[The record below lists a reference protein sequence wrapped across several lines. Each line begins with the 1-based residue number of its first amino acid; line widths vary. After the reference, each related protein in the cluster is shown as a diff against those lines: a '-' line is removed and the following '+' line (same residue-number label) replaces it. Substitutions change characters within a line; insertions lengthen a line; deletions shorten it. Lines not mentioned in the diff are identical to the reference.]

1 MKRYFIL
8 PLIATLVF
16 SLASCEKDDPV
27 TPDTPQKPDVENSE
41 NPDKPDEPDTPAP
54 GENEDKNLDVTINP
68 DGTTSTGVPFKWESD
83 SKTTFYLNHVKYRI
97 VDTHLEA
104 VGVDEYE
111 LKLSLGGKVKLYRS
125 VTIDGC
131 NYILRALARGFSGH
145 NDLIS
150 IEIPNTVSKI
160 CNHPFAGCTNLTTI
174 ILPDG
179 LEQIGYSDFADL
191 KSLTSINI
199 PKSVTKIGGE
209 AFKGCSSLTSI
220 NLPDGLTTIGN
231 SAFEECSSLTSIN
244 IPDGLTTIGNS
255 AFYGCSSLKSVKL
268 PDGLTT
274 IGSYAFSS
282 CSSLSSINIPD
293 GLTTI
298 GNSAFYGCSSLKSVK
313 LPDGLTTIGSYAFSS
328 CSSLSSINIPSS
340 VKIINY
346 GFCYNSG
353 LSKLIVNNSER
364 TLSLEE
370 NFHNYE
376 SLRNIFGSELEEIYI
391 GRNFDNSHRYK
402 LNFLVGENLKNATI
416 GGNATII
423 FSYFFQDLKKL
434 ETVILEEGIFR
445 IDFYA
450 FENSSVEKL
459 YLPKSITYISGSAFD
474 NTSIENLYVKW
485 TDETLINSFD
495 PDIFKKAKIKSLYIP
510 KGCKEIYANCELIKA
525 ANIENIYEMEE

>member
-282 CSSLSSINIPD
+282 CSSLSSINIP
-293 GLTTI
+293 
-298 GNSAFYGCSSLKSVK
+298 
-313 LPDGLTTIGSYAFSS
+313 
-328 CSSLSSINIPSS
+328 SS

-391 GRNFDNSHRYK
+391 GRNFDKSHRYK

-459 YLPKSITYISGSAFD
+459 YLPKSITYISGSAFV

>member
-282 CSSLSSINIPD
+282 CSSLSSINIP
-293 GLTTI
+293 
-298 GNSAFYGCSSLKSVK
+298 
-313 LPDGLTTIGSYAFSS
+313 
-328 CSSLSSINIPSS
+328 SS

-434 ETVILEEGIFR
+434 ETVILEEVFR

-459 YLPKSITYISGSAFD
+459 YLPKSITYISGSAFV

>member
-282 CSSLSSINIPD
+282 CSSLSSINIP
-293 GLTTI
+293 
-298 GNSAFYGCSSLKSVK
+298 
-313 LPDGLTTIGSYAFSS
+313 
-328 CSSLSSINIPSS
+328 SS

-459 YLPKSITYISGSAFD
+459 YLPKSITYISGSAFV

>member
-282 CSSLSSINIPD
+282 CSSLSSINIP
-293 GLTTI
+293 
-298 GNSAFYGCSSLKSVK
+298 
-313 LPDGLTTIGSYAFSS
+313 
-328 CSSLSSINIPSS
+328 SS